1 MFHTGLCP
9 KCEKPVTHA
18 KLEMIELK
26 AGTRSYN
33 GISYLCPEC
42 RSVLSVSLDH
52 LTLTADI
59 ANAVAT
65 RLGKD

>member
-9 KCEKPVTHA
+9 KCEKPVTRA
-18 KLEMIELK
+18 KLEMIDLIS
-26 AGTRSYN
+26 GTHTYK
-33 GISYLCPEC
+33 GISYLCPDC